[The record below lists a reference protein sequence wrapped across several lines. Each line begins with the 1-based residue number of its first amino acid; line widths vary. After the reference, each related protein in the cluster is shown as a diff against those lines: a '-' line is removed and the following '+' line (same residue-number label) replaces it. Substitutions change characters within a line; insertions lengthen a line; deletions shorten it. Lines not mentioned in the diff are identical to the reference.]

1 MTILKGR
8 IVAADGVFK
17 GALVVEEGR
26 ISRMGRT
33 ATGRGRVLD
42 FGDAF
47 ILPGFIDLHVHGLLQ
62 FGVMD
67 AQGIMGVAAAQPRFG
82 VTGFTPGAASLS
94 VERYLQFA
102 DGVRQAQREAP
113 PASAKILGAH
123 FEGPFIAPERRGGMD
138 AAFLREPSLEELKL
152 YLDRSAGSL
161 KIMTLSPE
169 LPGALDVIR
178 ELRRHGAVASVG
190 HSAADA
196 RQLDAAIAAG
206 ATHVCHLFNAFMRP
220 SEFSTPPWTR
230 DAVFAWLRRRRATC
244 EVICDMRHVPPGVV
258 RDAAAALGPSHL
270 VAVTDGMTGAG
281 LPPGA
286 SRLMDGREYTT
297 DDGVGRL
304 VSTGQIVGSVITMNR
319 ALANLVE
326 QCGLSLPD
334 AAKAASSNPARVLG
348 LRAGVLAP
356 GRPADIAVLNS
367 ACECVATFIDGRQVH
382 GG

>member
-8 IVAADGVFK
+8 VVAAEGVFN
-17 GALVVEEGR
+17 GALVLDGGTIARVDQASSGH
-26 ISRMGRT
+26 
-33 ATGRGRVLD
+33 GRVLD
-42 FGDAF
+42 FGDAL

-62 FGVMD
+62 YGVFD
-67 AQGIMGVAAAQPRFG
+67 ARDIMGAAAAQPRFG
-82 VTGFTPGAASLS
+82 VTGFAPGAASLS
-94 VERYLQFA
+94 VERYLQFS
-102 DGVRQAQREAP
+102 DSVLQAQRQAP
-113 PASAKILGAH
+113 QGSAKVLGAH

-138 AAFLREPSLEELKL
+138 AAFLRHPSLEEMKL
-152 YLDRSAGSL
+152 YLDRLAGAL

-178 ELRRHGAVASVG
+178 ELRRHGGVASVG
-190 HSAADA
+190 HSAADPA
-196 RQLDAAIAAG
+196 QLDAAIAAG

-220 SEFSTPPWTR
+220 SEFSKPPWTR
-230 DAVFAWLRRRRATC
+230 EAVFAWLRRRRATC
-244 EVICDMRHVPPGVV
+244 EIICDMRHVPCDLV
-258 RDAAAALGPSHL
+258 RDAAAALGPDHL

-281 LPPGA
+281 LPPSA

-297 DDGVGRL
+297 GDGVGRL

-334 AAKAASSNPARVLG
+334 AAKAASSNPARALG
-348 LRAGVLAP
+348 LPAGVLAP
-356 GRPADIAVLNS
+356 GRPADIAVLNNEY
-367 ACECVATFIDGRQVH
+367 ECIATFIDGKQVH